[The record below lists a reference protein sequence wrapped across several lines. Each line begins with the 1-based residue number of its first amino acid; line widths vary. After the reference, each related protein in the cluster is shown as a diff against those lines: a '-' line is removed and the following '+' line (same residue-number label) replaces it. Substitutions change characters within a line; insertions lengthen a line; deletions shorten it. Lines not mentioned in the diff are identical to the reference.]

1 MRDLFQEIKRRNV
14 FKVAFV
20 YIVAGWVAMQIVDV
34 MFPAL
39 NIPAW
44 VTSAIA
50 AMLLIGF
57 PFAMILAWAFEMTPE
72 GIKREKDVDRRQ
84 SITPHTG
91 RKLNQSA
98 VVILA
103 IAVGFLLF
111 DKFFLQSEAPVDKP
125 SIAVLPFVNMSGDA
139 ENEYFSDGL
148 SEELLNV
155 LAKIPQLHVAGR
167 TSSFAFKGKNDD
179 LRSIGRQLDVDNI
192 LEGSVR
198 RSKTRLRI
206 TAQLIDTESGFH
218 LWSDTYDREV
228 TDVFAVQ
235 DEISAAVVDAL
246 KVALLGDQL
255 ETNYGTE
262 NVDAY
267 SLYLK
272 GRYLLEQTSRDNL
285 LAAIGALDEALL
297 FDAEYANAYILRA
310 IAELQ
315 FIGGWAGDGSNFIEG
330 NERVRAY
337 AQKALDIEPDSA
349 EANFVQGVVAYSADW
364 DYVAAINFFE
374 RTLELAPGHAPAMG
388 WYGKTLGTIGRLE
401 AAADIYEKA
410 LRIDPFSISLL
421 RDLGHAHLFLGNFE
435 EADKVYRSIFSL
447 NQGVARVYGRLA
459 RMELLRGNIA
469 TAEELAAQED
479 IDWVRELILI
489 LALGRRGETEE
500 WRSRLAAYEQEY
512 FELNAYQFA
521 EIYADAGYIDEAFK
535 WLSVAAEV
543 HDPGTSILLVDSF
556 LESLHTDPRW
566 PKILA
571 ALGHTN

>member
-20 YIVAGWVAMQIVDV
+20 YIIAGWVTMQIVDI

-39 NIPAW
+39 QLPDW
-44 VTSAIA
+44 LTTAIA

-57 PFAMILAWAFEMTPE
+57 PFAIIFAWAFEMTPE
-72 GIKREKDVDRRQ
+72 GIKREQDVDRSQ
-84 SITPHTG
+84 SITPDTG

-111 DKFFLQSEAPVDKP
+111 DKFILQSEAPADIP

-179 LRSIGRQLDVDNI
+179 LRSIGRQLDVENI

-198 RSKTRLRI
+198 RSNTRLRI
-206 TAQLIDTESGFH
+206 TAQLIDTESGYH

-235 DEISAAVVDAL
+235 DEISAAVVNAL

-255 ETNYGTE
+255 ETDYGTE
-262 NVDAY
+262 NVEAY

-272 GRYLLEQTSRDNL
+272 GRYLLEHTSRENL
-285 LAAIGALDEALL
+285 LAAIDALDGALLL
-297 FDAEYANAYILRA
+297 DAEYANAYILRA
-310 IAELQ
+310 IAEIQ

-337 AQKALDIEPDSA
+337 ARQALDIDPDSA
-349 EANFVQGVVAYSADW
+349 EAYFVQGVVAYSVDW
-364 DYVAAINFFE
+364 DFVAAINFFE
-374 RTLELAPGHAPAMG
+374 RTLELAPGHVRAMG
-388 WYGKTLGTIGRLE
+388 WYGNTLGTLGRLE
-401 AAADIYEKA
+401 EAAAIYEKA
-410 LRIDPFSISLL
+410 LRIDPLSISLL
-421 RDLGHAHLFLGNFE
+421 RDLGDAHLFLGNFE

-447 NQGVARVYGRLA
+447 NQGIARVYGRLA
-459 RMELLRGNIA
+459 RLEVLRGNID
-469 TAEELAAQED
+469 TARELAAEEE
-479 IDWVRELILI
+479 IGWVRELILI

-512 FELNAYQFA
+512 FDLNAYQFA
-521 EIYADAGYIDEAFK
+521 EIYADAGYVDEAFK
-535 WLSVAAEV
+535 WLDVAAKV
-543 HDPGTSILLVDSF
+543 HDPGTGIILVDSF
-556 LESLHTDPRW
+556 LDSLHTDPRW
-566 PKILA
+566 PKVLA
-571 ALGHTN
+571 AVGHAE